1 MITKENLISAY
12 FIDNERQNIEV
23 LTRSDDGTKVVPT
36 IIPFEE
42 NNVLFKELT
51 SIITV
56 DKLHE
61 DTYQKKKTEKKDFE
75 DMTKLYLDDSEH
87 LGRLGQT
94 DREEILS
101 EVWGAKKKLIDG
113 KWYVELSEVAEII
126 GS

>member
-1 MITKENLISAY
+1 MMAGWITS
-12 FIDNERQNIEV
+12 
-23 LTRSDDGTKVVPT
+23 
-36 IIPFEE
+36 
-42 NNVLFKELT
+42 
-51 SIITV
+51 
-56 DKLHE
+56 
-61 DTYQKKKTEKKDFE
+61 KKDFE

>member
-1 MITKENLISAY
+1 MITWHIAGLVHSAKE
-12 FIDNERQNIEV
+12 
-23 LTRSDDGTKVVPT
+23 
-36 IIPFEE
+36 
-42 NNVLFKELT
+42 FKEK
-51 SIITV
+51 V
-56 DKLHE
+56 
-61 DTYQKKKTEKKDFE
+61 
-75 DMTKLYLDDSEH
+75 MTKLYMDDSKEH

>member
-1 MITKENLISAY
+1 MMAGWITS
-12 FIDNERQNIEV
+12 
-23 LTRSDDGTKVVPT
+23 
-36 IIPFEE
+36 
-42 NNVLFKELT
+42 
-51 SIITV
+51 
-56 DKLHE
+56 
-61 DTYQKKKTEKKDFE
+61 KKDFE

-101 EVWGAKKKLIDG
+101 EVWGAEKKLIDG

>member
-1 MITKENLISAY
+1 MMAGWITS
-12 FIDNERQNIEV
+12 
-23 LTRSDDGTKVVPT
+23 
-36 IIPFEE
+36 
-42 NNVLFKELT
+42 
-51 SIITV
+51 
-56 DKLHE
+56 
-61 DTYQKKKTEKKDFE
+61 KKDFE

-113 KWYVELSEVAEII
+113 KWFVELSEVAEII